1 MNFWIGAGHL
11 ERLNLHTRQNFVRW
25 TASEREMWKAE
36 LWFWACAYTAA
47 NIAAQ
52 RSPEQ
57 AAIRET
63 KEETGILDIEF
74 IKGFK
79 EKIEYSFKFNGD
91 IVQKEVIFFLAK
103 TNTKQVKISDEHLDY
118 VWLDFNN
125 ALNKITYENAKN
137 VLKKSKNYLEKL

>member
-1 MNFWIGAGHL
+1 MIKEQSAGTVLFIEESREKLFLLLHYPTGHWDFVKGKIEKNESL
-11 ERLNLHTRQNFVRW
+11 EH
-25 TASEREMWKAE
+25 
-36 LWFWACAYTAA
+36 
-47 NIAAQ
+47 
-52 RSPEQ
+52 

-63 KEETGILDIEF
+63 KEETGITDIEF
-74 IKGFK
+74 VKGFK
-79 EKIEYSFKFNGD
+79 EKIEYGFKFNGD

-137 VLKKSKNYLEKL
+137 ILKKSKNYLEKL

>member
-1 MNFWIGAGHL
+1 MIKEQSAGTVL
-11 ERLNLHTRQNFVRW
+11 FIEEDNEKKFLLLHYPTGHWDFVKGKIENNE
-25 TASEREMWKAE
+25 S
-36 LWFWACAYTAA
+36 L
-47 NIAAQ
+47 
-52 RSPEQ
+52 EQ

-63 KEETGILDIEF
+63 KEETRITDIEF

-125 ALNKITYENAKN
+125 ALNKITYE
-137 VLKKSKNYLEKL
+137 

>member
-1 MNFWIGAGHL
+1 MIKEQSAGTVL
-11 ERLNLHTRQNFVRW
+11 FIKEYNEKLFLLLHYPTGHWDFVKGKIENNE
-25 TASEREMWKAE
+25 S
-36 LWFWACAYTAA
+36 L
-47 NIAAQ
+47 
-52 RSPEQ
+52 EQ

-63 KEETGILDIEF
+63 KEETGIIDIEF

-137 VLKKSKNYLEKL
+137 VLKKSKNYLEKLC

>member
-1 MNFWIGAGHL
+1 MIKEQSAGTVL
-11 ERLNLHTRQNFVRW
+11 FIEESKEKLFLLLHYPTGHWDFVKGKIENNE
-25 TASEREMWKAE
+25 S
-36 LWFWACAYTAA
+36 L
-47 NIAAQ
+47 
-52 RSPEQ
+52 EQ

-63 KEETGILDIEF
+63 KEETGIIDIEF

-103 TNTKQVKISDEHLDY
+103 TNTKQVEISYEHLDY

-125 ALNKITYENAKN
+125 TLNKITYENAKN
-137 VLKKSKNYLEKL
+137 ILINAKNYLEKLC

>member
-1 MNFWIGAGHL
+1 MIKEQSAGTVL
-11 ERLNLHTRQNFVRW
+11 FVEENNEKKFLLLHYPTGHWDFVKGKIENNE
-25 TASEREMWKAE
+25 S
-36 LWFWACAYTAA
+36 L
-47 NIAAQ
+47 
-52 RSPEQ
+52 EQ

-63 KEETGILDIEF
+63 KEETGITDIEF

-79 EKIEYSFKFNGD
+79 EKIEYSFKFDGD

-103 TNTKQVKISDEHLDY
+103 TNTKQVEISYEHLDY

-137 VLKKSKNYLEKL
+137 ILKKSKNYLEKLC

>member
-1 MNFWIGAGHL
+1 MIKEQSAGTVL
-11 ERLNLHTRQNFVRW
+11 FIEEDNEKKFLLLHYPTGHWDFVKGKIENNE
-25 TASEREMWKAE
+25 S
-36 LWFWACAYTAA
+36 L
-47 NIAAQ
+47 
-52 RSPEQ
+52 EQ

-63 KEETGILDIEF
+63 KEETGITDIEF

-79 EKIEYSFKFNGD
+79 EKIEYNFKFNGD

-118 VWLDFNN
+118 VWLNFNN

-137 VLKKSKNYLEKL
+137 ILKKSKNYLEKLC

>member
-1 MNFWIGAGHL
+1 MIKEQSVGTVLFIEESKEKLFLLLHYPTGHWD
-11 ERLNLHTRQNFVRW
+11 FVKGKIENNE
-25 TASEREMWKAE
+25 S
-36 LWFWACAYTAA
+36 F
-47 NIAAQ
+47 
-52 RSPEQ
+52 EQ
-57 AAIRET
+57 ATIRET
-63 KEETGILDIEF
+63 KEETGIIDIEF

-137 VLKKSKNYLEKL
+137 ILIKAKNYLEKL

>member
-1 MNFWIGAGHL
+1 MIKERSAGTVL
-11 ERLNLHTRQNFVRW
+11 FIEESKEKLFLLLHYPTGHWDFVKGKIENNE
-25 TASEREMWKAE
+25 S
-36 LWFWACAYTAA
+36 F
-47 NIAAQ
+47 
-52 RSPEQ
+52 EQ
-57 AAIRET
+57 ATIRET
-63 KEETGILDIEF
+63 KEETGIIDIEF

>member
-1 MNFWIGAGHL
+1 MIKEQSAGTVL
-11 ERLNLHTRQNFVRW
+11 FIEEYNEKLFLLLHYPTGHWDFVKGKIENNE
-25 TASEREMWKAE
+25 S
-36 LWFWACAYTAA
+36 L
-47 NIAAQ
+47 
-52 RSPEQ
+52 EQ

-63 KEETGILDIEF
+63 KEETGIIDIEF

-137 VLKKSKNYLEKL
+137 ILKKSKNYLEKL

>member
-1 MNFWIGAGHL
+1 MIKEQSAGTVL
-11 ERLNLHTRQNFVRW
+11 FIEEYNEKLFLLLHYPTGHWDFVKGKIENNE
-25 TASEREMWKAE
+25 S
-36 LWFWACAYTAA
+36 L
-47 NIAAQ
+47 
-52 RSPEQ
+52 EQ

-63 KEETGILDIEF
+63 KEETGITDIEF

-91 IVQKEVIFFLAK
+91 IVQKEVMLFLAK

-137 VLKKSKNYLEKL
+137 ILKKSKNYLEKL

>member
-1 MNFWIGAGHL
+1 MIKEQSAGTVL
-11 ERLNLHTRQNFVRW
+11 FIEEYNEKLFLLLHYPTGHWDFVKGKIEKNE
-25 TASEREMWKAE
+25 S
-36 LWFWACAYTAA
+36 L
-47 NIAAQ
+47 
-52 RSPEQ
+52 EQ

-63 KEETGILDIEF
+63 KEETGITDIEF

-103 TNTKQVKISDEHLDY
+103 TNTKQVMISNEHLDY

-137 VLKKSKNYLEKL
+137 ILKKSKNYLEKL

>member
-1 MNFWIGAGHL
+1 MIKEQSAGTVL
-11 ERLNLHTRQNFVRW
+11 FIEESKEKLFLLLHYPTGHWDFVKGKIENNE
-25 TASEREMWKAE
+25 S
-36 LWFWACAYTAA
+36 L
-47 NIAAQ
+47 
-52 RSPEQ
+52 EQ

-63 KEETGILDIEF
+63 KEETGITDIEF

-79 EKIEYSFKFNGD
+79 EKIEYTFKFNGD
-91 IVQKEVIFFLAK
+91 IVQKEVMLFLAK

-137 VLKKSKNYLEKL
+137 ILKKSKNYLEKLC

>member
-1 MNFWIGAGHL
+1 MIKEQSAGTVL
-11 ERLNLHTRQNFVRW
+11 FIEESKEKLFLLLHYPTGHWDFVKGKI
-25 TASEREMWKAE
+25 ENNE
-36 LWFWACAYTAA
+36 
-47 NIAAQ
+47 
-52 RSPEQ
+52 SPEQ
-57 AAIRET
+57 AVIRET
-63 KEETGILDIEF
+63 KEETGITDIEF

-103 TNTKQVKISDEHLDY
+103 TNTKQVKISYEHLDY

-137 VLKKSKNYLEKL
+137 VLKKSKNYLEKLC

>member
-1 MNFWIGAGHL
+1 MIKEQSAGTVL
-11 ERLNLHTRQNFVRW
+11 FIEESKEKLFLLLHYPTGHWDFVKGKIENNE
-25 TASEREMWKAE
+25 S
-36 LWFWACAYTAA
+36 L
-47 NIAAQ
+47 
-52 RSPEQ
+52 EQ

-63 KEETGILDIEF
+63 KEETGITDIEF

-103 TNTKQVKISDEHLDY
+103 TNTKQVKISYEHLDY

-125 ALNKITYENAKN
+125 TLNKITYENAKN

>member
-1 MNFWIGAGHL
+1 MIKEQSAGTVL
-11 ERLNLHTRQNFVRW
+11 FIKESKEKLFLLLHYPTGHWDFVKGKIENNE
-25 TASEREMWKAE
+25 S
-36 LWFWACAYTAA
+36 F
-47 NIAAQ
+47 
-52 RSPEQ
+52 EQ

-63 KEETGILDIEF
+63 KEETGIIDIEF

-137 VLKKSKNYLEKL
+137 ILIKAKNYLEKL

>member
-1 MNFWIGAGHL
+1 MIKEQSAGTVL
-11 ERLNLHTRQNFVRW
+11 FIEEYNEKLFLLLHYPTGHWDFVKGKIENNE
-25 TASEREMWKAE
+25 S
-36 LWFWACAYTAA
+36 L
-47 NIAAQ
+47 
-52 RSPEQ
+52 EQ

-63 KEETGILDIEF
+63 KEETGITDIEF

-137 VLKKSKNYLEKL
+137 ILKKSKNYLEKL

>member
-1 MNFWIGAGHL
+1 MIKEQSAGTVL
-11 ERLNLHTRQNFVRW
+11 FIEESKEKLFLLLHYPTGHWDFVKGKIENNE
-25 TASEREMWKAE
+25 S
-36 LWFWACAYTAA
+36 L
-47 NIAAQ
+47 
-52 RSPEQ
+52 EQ

-63 KEETGILDIEF
+63 KEETGITNIEF
-74 IKGFK
+74 VKGFK
-79 EKIEYSFKFNGD
+79 EKIEYTFKFNVD

-103 TNTKQVKISDEHLDY
+103 TNTKQVKISDEHLNY

>member
-1 MNFWIGAGHL
+1 MIKEQSAGTVL
-11 ERLNLHTRQNFVRW
+11 FIEEDKEKLFLLLHYPTGHWDFVKGKIENNE
-25 TASEREMWKAE
+25 SH
-36 LWFWACAYTAA
+36 
-47 NIAAQ
+47 
-52 RSPEQ
+52 EQ
-57 AAIRET
+57 AVIRET
-63 KEETGILDIEF
+63 KEETGITDIEF

-103 TNTKQVKISDEHLDY
+103 TNTKQVKISYEHLDY

-137 VLKKSKNYLEKL
+137 VLINAKNYLEKLC

>member
-1 MNFWIGAGHL
+1 MIKEQSAGTVL
-11 ERLNLHTRQNFVRW
+11 FIEESKEKLFLLLHYPTGHWDFVKGKIENNE
-25 TASEREMWKAE
+25 S
-36 LWFWACAYTAA
+36 L
-47 NIAAQ
+47 
-52 RSPEQ
+52 EQ

-63 KEETGILDIEF
+63 KEETGITDIEF

-118 VWLDFNN
+118 VWLNFNN

-137 VLKKSKNYLEKL
+137 ILKKSKNYLEKLC

>member
-1 MNFWIGAGHL
+1 MIKERSAGTVL
-11 ERLNLHTRQNFVRW
+11 FIEESKEKLFLILHYPTGHWDFVKGKIENNE
-25 TASEREMWKAE
+25 S
-36 LWFWACAYTAA
+36 L
-47 NIAAQ
+47 
-52 RSPEQ
+52 EQ

-63 KEETGILDIEF
+63 KEETGITDIEF

-103 TNTKQVKISDEHLDY
+103 TNTKQVMISNEHLDY

-137 VLKKSKNYLEKL
+137 ILKKSKNYLEKL

>member
-1 MNFWIGAGHL
+1 MIKEQSAGTVL
-11 ERLNLHTRQNFVRW
+11 FIEESKEKLFLLLHYPTGHWDFVKGKIENNE
-25 TASEREMWKAE
+25 S
-36 LWFWACAYTAA
+36 L
-47 NIAAQ
+47 
-52 RSPEQ
+52 EQ

-63 KEETGILDIEF
+63 KEETGITDIEF
-74 IKGFK
+74 IKGFT

-103 TNTKQVKISDEHLDY
+103 TNTKQVMISNEHLDY

-137 VLKKSKNYLEKL
+137 ILKKSKNYLEKL